1 MKKKWVSGML
11 ALLLVGTT
19 VGSMMPTEAVQAEEN
34 SQGKTYYVDSENGKD
49 TNDGLS
55 EGKAFQTLNK
65 VNDLT
70 LGAGDRVLL
79 KNGSVFE
86 DQALHIKGSGSENAP
101 IKISTYGDEKDG
113 RPQINTNGHGQWELN
128 YGHKLDNQNHK
139 WHGTVSSS
147 ILLKDVEYIE
157 IEGLEITN
165 DRDSATD
172 AEKDKNYKYNDAE
185 CMDRTGVAGVAKN
198 KGTVDHIVLNDLYI
212 HDVTGN
218 VYNKHMTNG
227 GIYFIVEKP
236 ENESATGIA
245 RYNDVTIQNLSLI
258 HI

>member
-86 DQALHIKGSGSENAP
+86 DQALHIKGSGSEKTDVLRS
-101 IKISTYGDEKDG
+101 IQTVMD
-113 RPQINTNGHGQWELN
+113 NGN
-128 YGHKLDNQNHK
+128 
-139 WHGTVSSS
+139 
-147 ILLKDVEYIE
+147 
-157 IEGLEITN
+157 
-165 DRDSATD
+165 
-172 AEKDKNYKYNDAE
+172 
-185 CMDRTGVAGVAKN
+185 
-198 KGTVDHIVLNDLYI
+198 
-212 HDVTGN
+212 
-218 VYNKHMTNG
+218 
-227 GIYFIVEKP
+227 
-236 ENESATGIA
+236 
-245 RYNDVTIQNLSLI
+245 
-258 HI
+258 

>member
-113 RPQINTNGHGQWELN
+113 RPQIIS
-128 YGHKLDNQNHK
+128 K
-139 WHGTVSSS
+139 S
-147 ILLKDVEYIE
+147 KDWR
-157 IEGLEITN
+157 LQ
-165 DRDSATD
+165 
-172 AEKDKNYKYNDAE
+172 
-185 CMDRTGVAGVAKN
+185 M
-198 KGTVDHIVLNDLYI
+198 
-212 HDVTGN
+212 
-218 VYNKHMTNG
+218 
-227 GIYFIVEKP
+227 
-236 ENESATGIA
+236 TGIPQQMQRKIKIINTMTRNA
-245 RYNDVTIQNLSLI
+245 WTGQALPELQKTKERLTISY
-258 HI
+258 

>member
-79 KNGSVFE
+79 KTDRCLRIRRFILKEAEVKT
-86 DQALHIKGSGSENAP
+86 L
-101 IKISTYGDEKDG
+101 
-113 RPQINTNGHGQWELN
+113 
-128 YGHKLDNQNHK
+128 
-139 WHGTVSSS
+139 
-147 ILLKDVEYIE
+147 LLKFLHMGMRKTDVLRSIQ
-157 IEGLEITN
+157 TV
-165 DRDSATD
+165 
-172 AEKDKNYKYNDAE
+172 
-185 CMDRTGVAGVAKN
+185 MDN
-198 KGTVDHIVLNDLYI
+198 
-212 HDVTGN
+212 GN
-218 VYNKHMTNG
+218 
-227 GIYFIVEKP
+227 
-236 ENESATGIA
+236 
-245 RYNDVTIQNLSLI
+245 
-258 HI
+258 

>member
-113 RPQINTNGHGQWELN
+113 RPQIKIRNTMTRNAGTGQALPELQ
-128 YGHKLDNQNHK
+128 KTKERL
-139 WHGTVSSS
+139 
-147 ILLKDVEYIE
+147 
-157 IEGLEITN
+157 
-165 DRDSATD
+165 
-172 AEKDKNYKYNDAE
+172 
-185 CMDRTGVAGVAKN
+185 
-198 KGTVDHIVLNDLYI
+198 
-212 HDVTGN
+212 
-218 VYNKHMTNG
+218 
-227 GIYFIVEKP
+227 
-236 ENESATGIA
+236 
-245 RYNDVTIQNLSLI
+245 TISY
-258 HI
+258 